1 MSDRKAKEIM
11 DRVTKLEEEHE
22 KDQQEKELI
31 RHKVRELNKKIQDL
45 AKIIRS

>member
-1 MSDRKAKEIM
+1 MSDKRVKEVMERIA
-11 DRVTKLEEEHE
+11 KLEEDNE